1 MNVPRRILVGTIIAF
16 LLQTVMLGGMI
27 ARHVYALRSGEPLI
41 LNAEPVDP
49 RHPFLGHYLAL
60 RFPISGIREPM
71 IQETDAAFGQ
81 VVYVT
86 LDKAENET
94 WHVADLHTTMP
105 SFSPEAPVLRG
116 RIVGGRVDPLS
127 ELDGQSMDYEIRYG
141 IEHYYLPE
149 RDANAMEKHLA
160 KGELQ
165 VEVSVSPSTGRT
177 VIKRILVNGES
188 VYQDPLF

>member
-1 MNVPRRILVGTIIAF
+1 MNAPRRILIGTIIAF

-27 ARHVYALRSGEPLI
+27 ARHGYALRSGETLI

-60 RFPISGIREPM
+60 RFPISVISEKM
-71 IQETDAAFGQ
+71 IQETGAAFDQ
-81 VVYVT
+81 VVYVA
-86 LDKAENET
+86 LDKTKNET
-94 WHVADLHTTMP
+94 WQIAELHTTMP
-105 SFSPEAPVLRG
+105 PFSPEYPAIRG

-127 ELDGQSMDYEIRYG
+127 EFNDQSTAYEVRYG
-141 IEHYYLPE
+141 IEQYYLPK
-149 RDANAMEKHLA
+149 RDAQAMEKKLG

-165 VEVSVSPSTGRT
+165 IEVSVSPSTGRA
-177 VIKRILVNGES
+177 VIKRILVNDES

>member
-1 MNVPRRILVGTIIAF
+1 MNVPRRILIGTIIAF

-60 RFPISGIREPM
+60 RFPISRISETVV
-71 IQETDAAFGQ
+71 QETGAAFGQ

-86 LDKAENET
+86 LDKAKNET
-94 WHVADLHTTMP
+94 WQIAELHTTMP
-105 SFSPEAPVLRG
+105 SFSPEYPVLRG

-127 ELDGQSMDYEIRYG
+127 ERDGQSMDAEIRYG
-141 IEHYYLPE
+141 IEQYYLPE
-149 RDANAMEKHLA
+149 RDAKAMEKKLA

-165 VEVSVSPSTGRT
+165 VEVSVSPSTGRA
-177 VIKRILVNGES
+177 VIKRILVNDES

>member
-1 MNVPRRILVGTIIAF
+1 MNAPRRILIGTIIAF

-27 ARHVYALRSGEPLI
+27 ARHVYALRSGETLI

-60 RFPISGIREPM
+60 RFPISRISEKM
-71 IQETDAAFGQ
+71 IHETGAAFGQ
-81 VVYVT
+81 VVYVA

-94 WHVADLHTTMP
+94 WQIAGLHTTMP
-105 SFSPEAPVLRG
+105 PFSPEYPAIRG
-116 RIVGGRVDPLS
+116 RIFEGRVDPPS
-127 ELDGQSMDYEIRYG
+127 ELDGQSMDDEVRYG
-141 IEHYYLPE
+141 IEQYYLPE
-149 RDANAMEKHLA
+149 RDAKAMEKKLA

-165 VEVSVSPSTGRT
+165 VEVSVSPSTGRA
-177 VIKRILVNGES
+177 VIKRILVNDES